1 MKESKF
7 IEQNKDKWLEF
18 ESLLEA
24 ESRDPDRLSKYFIQ
38 VSDDLSYA
46 RTFYNNRKIRLY
58 LNNLCQQLFYIIY
71 KSPKKRSAAGFMRFW
86 RLELP
91 LVAYQSRRE
100 LLVSFLIFI
109 LAASIGVISSINDP
123 DFVRTILGDQ
133 YVDMTVENI
142 DSGDPM
148 AVYKKM
154 NEVDMF
160 LGITFNNLLVA
171 LCTFLMGILWAIGS
185 IIILMYNGI
194 MIGCF
199 QYFFVEQG
207 LFTESF
213 LTIWMHGTLEISA
226 IVIAGASGIVLGKGI
241 ISPGTYSRLQSFQ
254 ISAKNGARL
263 FAGIVPVLV
272 FAALIES
279 FVTRYTEIPDPIRL
293 MLIAISLIFVLA
305 YFGWYPRVVAK
316 RTPPEQYTTDD
327 LQTSPDLNIIYKG
340 IIKSGGDI
348 LQDVFLFYR
357 IYGNRLLRIGGWMGL
372 AYATLAFFTV
382 LPSIEVE
389 TFIPAYEDFFGSF
402 VATYLDYENFS
413 YLTWING
420 SFLGFQMVL
429 ILKLLVCDITGKP
442 FRWSARDIL
451 PISLAIL
458 VSILINLSSAI
469 SIHFLL
475 QFFLIP
481 PITFFLFVLISQET
495 SPLRK
500 IWQRTVLLMKGNYG
514 FLYGLSTL
522 VLLVST
528 VGYLFLNSPFP
539 FFYLEFIRW
548 NVPISTTG
556 LNTALILINTFLSMW
571 IVLMLTPLITLSCG
585 MAYFTFEEKN
595 EAINLKEQIL
605 KLSTDPHA

>member
-18 ESLLEA
+18 EKLLEA

-46 RTFYNNRKIRLY
+46 RTFYNNRKIRVY

-71 KSPKKRSAAGFMRFW
+71 KAPKKRGVGGFLNFW
-86 RLELP
+86 KEELP
-91 LVAYQSRRE
+91 LVAYRSRRE

-109 LAASIGVISSINDP
+109 MAVSIGVLSSANDP
-123 DFVRTILGDQ
+123 DFVRTILGNQ

-142 DSGDPM
+142 NSGDPM

-160 LGITFNNLLVA
+160 LGITFNNLKVA
-171 LCTFLMGILWAIGS
+171 LNTFLMGILWALGS

-199 QYFFVEQG
+199 QYFFVQQE
-207 LFTESF
+207 LFQESF

-241 ISPGTYSRLQSFQ
+241 INPGTYSRLQSFQ

-279 FVTRYTEIPDPIRL
+279 FVTRYTEIPDPFRL
-293 MLIAISLIFVLA
+293 VLIVISLLFVLL
-305 YFGWYPRVVAK
+305 YFGWYPRIVARK
-316 RTPPEQYTTDD
+316 MGNQPYTADD
-327 LQTSPDLNIIYKG
+327 LQTSPNLHITYHGVIKG
-340 IIKSGGDI
+340 GSDI

-357 IYGNRLLRIGGWMGL
+357 KHGNRLLRTGAWM
-372 AYATLAFFTV
+372 AVTYTIIAFFFV
-382 LPSIEVE
+382 LPSIEIQ

-402 VATYLDYENFS
+402 TSTYLDYES
-413 YLTWING
+413 YPFLVWING
-420 SFLGFQMVL
+420 LFFGFQIIYVL
-429 ILKLLVCDITGKP
+429 KVLSSDISQTPIQWNMRDGLLI
-442 FRWSARDIL
+442 F
-451 PISLAIL
+451 LAAL
-458 VSILINLSSAI
+458 FSSLINLTAVI
-469 SIHFLL
+469 SINGLL
-475 QFFLIP
+475 QFFLV
-481 PITFFLFVLISQET
+481 PIMILFLFTAINLSKT
-495 SPLRK
+495 PLGQTWK
-500 IWQRTVLLMKGNYG
+500 KAATLMRGNYG
-514 FLYGLSTL
+514 FLYGLGAL
-522 VLLVST
+522 ILLVST

-539 FFYLEFIRW
+539 FFYLEFIQW
-548 NVPISTTG
+548 NVPLSPDG
-556 LNTALILINTFLSMW
+556 LNTTLIVINTFLSMW
-571 IVLMLTPLITLSCG
+571 IILMLTPLTTLSCA
-585 MAYFTFEEKN
+585 MTYFTFEEIN
-595 EAINLKEQIL
+595 EAADLKERIAR
-605 KLSTDPHA
+605 LSPP